1 MIMVLP
7 MLGDFNFVSSLG
19 VRDVVDQTDL
29 GGMGGVTEELKK
41 SCYKH
46 RGNTMSLEFF
56 KMNMICACVCVCVCV
71 CVFFIGFRV

>member
-7 MLGDFNFVSSLG
+7 VLGDFNFVSSLG
-19 VRDVVDQTDL
+19 VRDVVDQTNL
-29 GGMGGVTEELKK
+29 GGMGGVSEELKK

-46 RGNTMSLEFF
+46 RRITVSLEFL
-56 KMNMICACVCVCVCV
+56 KMNMRCVCVCV